1 MNIINITFKMLSMQQ
16 QLQQLQ
22 EERAKPVVT
31 DQQAIMAQV
40 RREMAFEKAKMMAE
54 VEQAMKE
61 KEDALVEKITAKLH
75 GNLIL
80 VELYSHRF
88 KQRIQSTKNR
98 GCTYSGLS

>member
-61 KEDALVEKITAKLH
+61 KEDALVEKITAKLQ
-75 GNLIL
+75 GTFIL
-80 VELYSHRF
+80 KELYNHRF
-88 KQRIQSTKNR
+88 K
-98 GCTYSGLS
+98 